1 MVKLDFVSFLPN
13 SSTDLL
19 TVSYDK
25 YRQKGYENID
35 KGNKLIKC
43 KSYLLR
49 EICKFSKPNRRAQ
62 IQDAIDKLCQQAKG
76 SL

>member
-35 KGNKLIKC
+35 KGNKLI
-43 KSYLLR
+43 
-49 EICKFSKPNRRAQ
+49 
-62 IQDAIDKLCQQAKG
+62 
-76 SL
+76 